1 MATKTL
7 YDTDFAEWSA
17 ITANL
22 IRAGRFTEI
31 DAENVAEEIESLGR
45 AERKAVRSQLQR
57 LMMHKLKQQLQPER
71 ESKSWR
77 ASIAGAR
84 ERILDE
90 IEDAPS
96 LKGHLRDN
104 MERVYRLAVAE
115 ALRET
120 GKPGNNLPDKCPWD
134 LDALLESQT

>member
-1 MATKTL
+1 MAAKTL
-7 YDTDFAEWSA
+7 YDTDFAAWSA

-22 IRAGRFTEI
+22 IRAGRFTEV

-71 ESKSWR
+71 EGKSWR

-120 GKPGNNLPDKCPWD
+120 GKTGNNLPDKCPWD
-134 LDALLESQT
+134 LDTLLESQP